1 MTSLS
6 PQMAAN
12 ITAQERAAAHTWG
25 ITDYFKL
32 MNKEHFDTVF
42 VCSWPYREVSANTW
56 LLQASS
62 PSSQLSALLPLSSVQ
77 LTGALPRSR
86 DTPLWQTHT
95 YMLFASVRSLG
106 WLMTNSSLVT
116 WRWCS
121 FMPGKQW
128 AVMNNLTLVII
139 EVKLLLSGLVTIWYK
154 TAQQDLSCKVT
165 SAHSMLS
172 TYIC

>member
-1 MTSLS
+1 MTSLL
-6 PQMAAN
+6 PQVAAN
-12 ITAQERAAAHTWG
+12 FTAQERAIAHTWG

-32 MNKEHFDTVF
+32 MNTQHVNTVF
-42 VCSWPYREVSANTW
+42 VCSWLYREVSANTW

-95 YMLFASVRSLG
+95 YMLFTLG
-106 WLMTNSSLVT
+106 WLMTISLLVT
-116 WRWCS
+116 WGWCS

-128 AVMNNLTLVII
+128 AVMNNLTLVMI
-139 EVKLLLSGLVTIWYK
+139 ETPAFWVTHNVVST
-154 TAQQDLSCKVT
+154 TAQQDLSCKVS

>member
-1 MTSLS
+1 MTSLL
-6 PQMAAN
+6 PQVAAK
-12 ITAQERAAAHTWG
+12 EGAAAHTWG
-25 ITDYFKL
+25 IPDYFKSL
-32 MNKEHFDTVF
+32 YTEHVDTVF

-95 YMLFASVRSLG
+95 YMLFVSVRSLE
-106 WLMTNSSLVT
+106 WLMTNSSVVT
-116 WRWCS
+116 RGWCS
-121 FMPGKQW
+121 FMTGKQW
-128 AVMNNLTLVII
+128 AVMNNLTLVTT
-139 EVKLLLSGLVTIWYK
+139 EVKLLLSGLVTMRYK

-165 SAHSMLS
+165 STHSMLS